1 MSARALIERLSD
13 LVASK
18 GNLRQHLKLPLYRNA
33 IYLMIHQVLTAAFGL
48 VFWVVAAWLYA
59 EDDVG
64 RASAGVSAILLLSML
79 ASLGLDYALV
89 RFVPDAGENST
100 KVVNSSLTMSVL
112 ASLLA
117 AAVFLAGLDLWSPAL
132 LPFRDK
138 PLYAVAFVVFVVMMT
153 TNMLLDRVFVSVRRS
168 GFTLAKGAVFNV
180 LRVILLIPLAVS
192 FGAFGMV
199 SAWGVSVTVAVVIG
213 AAMFLPLALPGY
225 RPVPKISRKV
235 MDPILRYS
243 LTNFISVLLWS
254 APSYILPL
262 MVANLVG
269 VESNAYFYVAW
280 SIANLLFQIPTAI
293 SFSLFAEG
301 SIKEEQ
307 LGRDTRRSLKLSFLV
322 VIPAAAV
329 IAASAGLILTIYRG
343 EYAANGANLLRILA
357 VSSVPVS
364 VNCMYFV
371 VERVRMKLRNV
382 VIMSGL
388 LAVGTLGL
396 SWLLLTVTDIGILGV
411 GIAWLSSQTV
421 AAIAVLFLLRRMT
434 SVKVAEPDTQR

>member
-64 RASAGVSAILLLSML
+64 LASAGVSAILLLSMV

-89 RFVPDAGENST
+89 RFIPDAGENSSN
-100 KVVNSSLTMSVL
+100 VVNSSLTMSVL

>member
-48 VFWVVAAWLYA
+48 VFWVVAAWLYS

-64 RASAGVSAILLLSML
+64 LASAGVSAILLLSMV

-100 KVVNSSLTMSVL
+100 KVVNSSLTMSGL

-117 AAVFLAGLDLWSPAL
+117 VAVFLAGLDLWSPAL

-225 RPVPKISRKV
+225 RPVPTISREV
-235 MDPILRYS
+235 MSPIFRYS

-329 IAASAGLILTIYRG
+329 IAASAGLILTIYQG

-357 VSSVPVS
+357 ASAVPVS
-364 VNCMYFV
+364 VNCIYFV
-371 VERVRMKLRNV
+371 VERVRMKLKNV

-388 LAVGTLGL
+388 VAAGTLGL
-396 SWLLLTVTDIGILGV
+396 SWLLLTITDIGILGV

-434 SVKVAEPDTQR
+434 SFKVAEPDTRR

>member
-199 SAWGVSVTVAVVIG
+199 SAWGVSVTVAVLIG

>member
-1 MSARALIERLSD
+1 LSARALIKQLSD
-13 LVASK
+13 LVSSQ
-18 GNLRQHLKLPLYRNA
+18 GNLRQNLKRPLYRNA

-48 VFWVVAAWLYA
+48 IFWVVAARLYA

-89 RFVPDAGENST
+89 RFVPDSGENSA
-100 KVVNSSLTMSVL
+100 KVVNSSLTISGL

-132 LPFRDK
+132 LPFRER

-180 LRVILLIPLAVS
+180 LRVILLVPLAVS

-225 RPVPKISRKV
+225 RPVPKISRGV

-269 VESNAYFYVAW
+269 VDSNAYFYVAW

-301 SIKEEQ
+301 SIKEER

-322 VIPAAAV
+322 VIPAATV
-329 IAASAGLILTIYRG
+329 IAASAGLILTIYQG

-396 SWLLLTVTDIGILGV
+396 SWLLLAVTDLGILGV
-411 GIAWLSSQTV
+411 GIAWLSSQTA
-421 AAIAVLFLLRRMT
+421 AAIAVLFLLRRMDA
-434 SVKVAEPDTQR
+434 VKVAEPGTER